1 MAKKVIR
8 DGAYYLNR
16 IDETEKRKKKVLEE
30 EKKVKTEYRE
40 WKVNQLVFLMEKYS
54 LIEEVTETTLWR
66 FEEKL
71 KELSKEL
78 NKKKT
83 EENEKSNTGESN
95 E

>member
-1 MAKKVIR
+1 
-8 DGAYYLNR
+8 
-16 IDETEKRKKKVLEE
+16 
-30 EKKVKTEYRE
+30 
-40 WKVNQLVFLMEKYS
+40 MEKYS

>member
-16 IDETEKRKKKVLEE
+16 IDETKKRKKKVLEE

-40 WKVNQLVFLMEKYS
+40 WKVNQIVFLMEKYS

>member
-16 IDETEKRKKKVLEE
+16 IDETEKRKKKV
-30 EKKVKTEYRE
+30 KTEYRE
-40 WKVNQLVFLMEKYS
+40 WKVNQIVFLMEKYS

>member
-40 WKVNQLVFLMEKYS
+40 WKVNQIVFLMEKYS

-83 EENEKSNTGESN
+83 EENEKSNAGESN

>member
-40 WKVNQLVFLMEKYS
+40 WKVNQIVFLMEKYS
-54 LIEEVTETTLWR
+54 LIEELTETTLWR

>member
-1 MAKKVIR
+1 MAKKVIS

-40 WKVNQLVFLMEKYS
+40 WKVNQIVFLMEKYS

>member
-40 WKVNQLVFLMEKYS
+40 WKVNQIVFLMEKYS

-78 NKKKT
+78 NKKKM
-83 EENEKSNTGESN
+83 EDNEKSNTGESN

>member
-40 WKVNQLVFLMEKYS
+40 WKVNQIVFLMEKYS